1 MGLNQRVYYA
11 PDRSERPTKS
21 DDAGYLV
28 KNDVLSA
35 ANRRP
40 PPEPFMPEPLSVSL
54 ITPTYNEKENVP
66 ILAEEIFATLED
78 HPDIDLELIVV
89 DDNSPD
95 GTGDVAESLKGRFP
109 IHVIHRAGKLGL
121 GSAVM
126 EGFEQST
133 RDLIGVIDAD
143 LSHDPILVPRLIHG
157 LQDHD
162 IMIGT
167 RYDPESRVEKWPWY
181 RKAISVAGVSMARAL
196 TGVKDPL
203 AGFFFLHRRVLD
215 GFELT
220 SPGYKI
226 LFEILIKG
234 HYDSFEEIPFIFR
247 NRQFSSS
254 KLNILEYYLFAK
266 QLYIF
271 SIKKLRE

>member
-1 MGLNQRVYYA
+1 M
-11 PDRSERPTKS
+11 PD
-21 DDAGYLV
+21 
-28 KNDVLSA
+28 
-35 ANRRP
+35 
-40 PPEPFMPEPLSVSL
+40 PLSVSL
-54 ITPTYNEKENVP
+54 ITPTYNEKENIP

-95 GTGDVAESLKGRFP
+95 GTGDIAESLKDKYP
-109 IHVIHRAGKLGL
+109 IQVIHRAGKLGL

-126 EGFEQST
+126 EGFQKST
-133 RDLIGVIDAD
+133 RDVIGVIDAD
-143 LSHDPILVPRLIHG
+143 LSHDPVLVPRLIHG
-157 LQDHD
+157 LRDHD

-181 RKAISVAGVSMARAL
+181 RKVISQTGVFMARQL

-203 AGFFFLHRRVLD
+203 AGFFFLHRRVID
-215 GFELT
+215 DFELT

-234 HYDSFEEIPFIFR
+234 KYESFSEIPFIFR

-254 KLNILEYYLFAK
+254 KLNFLEYYLFAK
-266 QLYIF
+266 QLYVFGIQKF
-271 SIKKLRE
+271 RK

>member
-1 MGLNQRVYYA
+1 M
-11 PDRSERPTKS
+11 PD
-21 DDAGYLV
+21 
-28 KNDVLSA
+28 
-35 ANRRP
+35 
-40 PPEPFMPEPLSVSL
+40 PLSVSL
-54 ITPTYNEKENVP
+54 ITPTYNEKENIP

-95 GTGDVAESLKGRFP
+95 GTGDIAESLKDKYP
-109 IHVIHRAGKLGL
+109 IQVIHRAGKLGL

-126 EGFEQST
+126 EGFQKST
-133 RDLIGVIDAD
+133 RDVIGVIDAD
-143 LSHDPILVPRLIHG
+143 LSHDPVLVPRLIHG
-157 LQDHD
+157 LRDHD

-181 RKAISVAGVSMARAL
+181 RKVISQTGVFMARQL

-203 AGFFFLHRRVLD
+203 AGFFFLHRRVID
-215 GFELT
+215 DFELT

-226 LFEILIKG
+226 LFDILIKG
-234 HYDSFEEIPFIFR
+234 KYESFSEIPFIFR

-254 KLNILEYYLFAK
+254 KLNFLEYYLFAK
-266 QLYIF
+266 QLYVFGIQ
-271 SIKKLRE
+271 KLRE

>member
-1 MGLNQRVYYA
+1 M
-11 PDRSERPTKS
+11 PDP
-21 DDAGYLV
+21 V
-28 KNDVLSA
+28 
-35 ANRRP
+35 
-40 PPEPFMPEPLSVSL
+40 SVSL
-54 ITPTYNEKENVP
+54 ITPTYNERENIP
-66 ILAEEIFATLED
+66 ILAEEIFGTMQG
-78 HPDIDLELIVV
+78 HPHIDLELIVV

-95 GTGDVAESLKGRFP
+95 GTGEIAESLKDRYP
-109 IHVIHRAGKLGL
+109 VQVVHRAGKLGL

-126 EGFEQST
+126 EGWARNK
-133 RDLIGVIDAD
+133 RDLLGVIDAD
-143 LSHDPILVPRLIHG
+143 LSHDPILVPQLIDG
-157 LQDHD
+157 LGTHD

-181 RKAISVAGVSMARAL
+181 RKAISQAGVSMARAL

-203 AGFFFLHRRVLD
+203 AGFFFLHRRVIAD
-215 GFELT
+215 FELT

-234 HYDSFEEIPFIFR
+234 DYRSFSEIPFVFR

-254 KLNILEYYLFAK
+254 KLNLLEYYLFAK

-271 SIKKLRE
+271 SIRKLRE